1 MKKGLLVALMVLAF
15 IVSFASTGLA
25 QKKVLIAASLANQIN
40 QAWIN
45 MGKGI
50 KDECQKMGYDLIVVD
65 AEDKPAKQ
73 ISDTEDALAKKPDV
87 LLLNGVDSSAA
98 QLADMAQK
106 RGIPCIFL
114 LWHSGGHERRGG
126 APETLL
132 VRK

>member
-1 MKKGLLVALMVLAF
+1 
-15 IVSFASTGLA
+15 
-25 QKKVLIAASLANQIN
+25 
-40 QAWIN
+40 

-114 LWHSGGHERRGG
+114 AVTTGMPPASSARTTTPR
-126 APETLL
+126 A
-132 VRK
+132 